1 MRYECPHVD
10 AEEEVWLDMVGLE
23 SASAAIEVVQK
34 ELEVVGG
41 GGQDAQGLTG
51 FGLR

>member
-1 MRYECPHVD
+1 MD

-41 GGQDAQGLTG
+41 GRMPRASLDLG
-51 FGLR
+51 